1 MAEIRDVEHA
11 QSGQDERA
19 CDDRRVHPARY
30 LAVVCGV
37 ALQPVAGLVVAGLVR
52 FLLARRFG
60 LSDAVWILVDVPLA
74 ALLLLVADYVH
85 FHTRINVLVFLMVF
99 LLLAISS
106 SAFSVGLGI
115 VLMGTWIYNTTH

>member
-1 MAEIRDVEHA
+1 M
-11 QSGQDERA
+11 QSAGMKTTQSQRSIGDYA
-19 CDDRRVHPARY
+19 LPFA
-30 LAVVCGV
+30 AVV
-37 ALQPVAGLVVAGLVR
+37 LVVAGLVR

-85 FHTRINVLVFLMVF
+85 FHARINVLVFLMVF

-115 VLMGTWIYNTTH
+115 VLLGIWIYNTTH

>member
-1 MAEIRDVEHA
+1 MLMHQIIIYLEAPMRSA
-11 QSGQDERA
+11 GMKATQQSIGDYA
-19 CDDRRVHPARY
+19 LSFA
-30 LAVVCGV
+30 AVV
-37 ALQPVAGLVVAGLVR
+37 LVVAGLVR

-60 LSDAVWILVDVPLA
+60 LSDAVWTLVDVPLA

-85 FHTRINVLVFLMVF
+85 FHARINVLVFLTVF

-115 VLMGTWIYNTTH
+115 ALMGIWIYNASH